1 MIAVIAQADAL
12 RTHYEAILRDK
23 GIDALFFPRSV
34 NPLPDIGGDTLA
46 YLGDQVVG
54 TEINEMGLPVVTV
67 PAGFLEDGRPIA
79 VDIVGS
85 AIDTDAAILA
95 FAYAFEQA
103 TLLRRAP
110 VLPDEQP
117 TS

>member
-1 MIAVIAQADAL
+1 MLAVVEQAGAL
-12 RTHYEAILRDK
+12 RAHYEAILRNK

-34 NPLPDIGGDTLA
+34 SPLPDIGGDTLA

-67 PAGFLEDGRPIA
+67 PAGFLDDGRPIA
-79 VDIVGS
+79 VDIVGA

-103 TLLRRAP
+103 TLLRRPPA
-110 VLPDEQP
+110 L
-117 TS
+117 SS